1 MTCGGPLQDMLAD
14 SHCIPISDDVLVT
27 DGFCHPGPV
36 GFAHDIHDTLCFTNN
51 SGACVRARAV
61 IQSSSTGVSMHSV
74 SLW

>member
-1 MTCGGPLQDMLAD
+1 MQDMLAD
-14 SHCIPISDDVLVT
+14 SHCIPISDDVLVP